1 MNVTFLTLYN
11 ELCQHLKDL
20 CNSENN
26 IFQTANTCYKIMHPV
41 KDLLKYK
48 VGGWGGRRGGK
59 KNKVQ
64 GRLMDFNVTKY
75 DKLTD
80 TVSKSTLKVTF

>member
-1 MNVTFLTLYN
+1 MRAVVILMNVTFLALYN

-26 IFQTANTCYKIMHPV
+26 TFQTANTCYKIMHPV

-48 VGGWGGRRGGK
+48 VDMG
-59 KNKVQ
+59 
-64 GRLMDFNVTKY
+64 FNVTKY
-75 DKLTD
+75 EKFTN
-80 TVSKSTLKVTF
+80 TVSKSTLKVIF